1 MTPHYSRSQA
11 RILVVDDEPINLKLL
26 DKLLRSEGY
35 TELELVD
42 SPTLVL
48 PAYQRQRPDLI
59 LLDLNMP
66 GMNGFEVLSQLQAL
80 GDPLMPPTIIV
91 TAQSSHRFLLQ
102 ALQAGARDFVTK
114 PFDRHELL
122 LRVRNSLDAQLSHVL
137 LHDTQNQL
145 AQQVELRGAA
155 LERAESATKVKS
167 EFLSNMSHELR
178 TPMNAILGMLQ
189 LLQTTAL
196 NPSQTDYVQKTQQAA
211 KSLLGILN
219 DILDFSKI
227 EAGKMQLDPEPFEF
241 EQLLQELSFILFS
254 NLGGKRLELLFDI
267 DVDMPRVVVADAL
280 RLKQVLI
287 NLGSNALKFTAQGE
301 VQLTVR
307 VQRREA
313 DRIWVYFA
321 LRDSGIGI
329 APEQQ
334 KHIFEGFSQAEA
346 STSRRFGGTGLGL
359 AISRRLVQ
367 LMGGDLQLHSVVGQG
382 STFYFEIPLGL
393 SAPLATE
400 PTGLTDWPEALH
412 DWNLL
417 VVEPHT
423 AARALL
429 LDLAAT
435 LRWSAQACT
444 DSVQART
451 LLEQAHAAGQPFQAV
466 WFDIEAEPAPE
477 AAQHLQQL
485 RQPLPDGSAAP
496 HIFLLARPGVDL
508 SWSATFKADAA
519 AESMAAS
526 WLFKPITF
534 SSVKTSMRRWLRHG
548 STQGSSSSSVQALGG
563 APSHCPGLSGVR
575 ILLVEDNPINQDV
588 AMQLLQREG
597 ALVTLAENGLEAVQ
611 RLSTPLLDFDLVLMD
626 MQMHVMDG
634 LQATRLIR
642 EQLKLLELPIVA
654 MTANAMASDRE
665 ACLAAGMND
674 HIGKPFD
681 IVQLVAVVQRT
692 LGHAPATSTTV
703 VAPSTVDL
711 SSAVAQVTATV
722 VLDAETA
729 IKRLGGDRMFYI
741 KILQRFVALLE
752 QELVQAQRHWEAAE
766 GKLAER
772 LLHTLKG
779 NAGAVGAHLLSQALA
794 SAEKTARTLA
804 PGVLVPPYP
813 TELFRLAQA
822 VQQASDDLH
831 HLWDLPVPTSVPAP
845 HATPSVAE
853 AQPLTAQARQSLK
866 DLIPLLAAQDMEA
879 LDRFDELMA
888 QGDPLPACT
897 QVQDLQTAMDSMD
910 FLAAH
915 DLAVALLAQP

>member
-1 MTPHYSRSQA
+1 MTDNSRSQA

-42 SPTLVL
+42 SPAQVL

-66 GMNGFEVLSQLQAL
+66 GMNGFEVLNQLQAL
-80 GDPLMPPTIIV
+80 NDPLMPPTIIV

-122 LRVRNSLDAQLSHVL
+122 LRVRNSLDAHLSHVL
-137 LHDTQNQL
+137 LHDTQHQL

-155 LERAESATKVKS
+155 LQRAESATKVKS

-254 NLGGKRLELLFDI
+254 NLGGKRLELLFDV

-313 DRIWVYFA
+313 DRVWVYFA

-334 KHIFEGFSQAEA
+334 ERIFEGFSQAEA

-367 LMGGDLQLHSVVGQG
+367 LMGGDLQLHSVPGQG

-393 SAPLATE
+393 SAPMAAEPQGLA
-400 PTGLTDWPEALH
+400 DWPDALQ
-412 DWNLL
+412 DWHLL
-417 VVEPHT
+417 VIEPHT

-435 LRWSAQACT
+435 LHWPAQACT
-444 DSVQART
+444 DPAQARE

-466 WFDIEAEPAPE
+466 WFDIEAQPPAQ
-477 AAQHLQQL
+477 ALQQLQQL

-508 SWSATFKADAA
+508 SWSAMLKAEATA
-519 AESMAAS
+519 STANES

-534 SSVKTSMRRWLRHG
+534 SSVKTSMQRWLRHG
-548 STQGSSSSSVQALGG
+548 STQASATTAPELAG
-563 APSHCPGLSGVR
+563 APPSHCPGLAGVR

-611 RLSTPLLDFDLVLMD
+611 RLSTPQLDFDLVLMD

-642 EQLKLLELPIVA
+642 EQLKLLDLPIVA
-654 MTANAMASDRE
+654 MTANAMASDRD
-665 ACLAAGMND
+665 ACLAVGMND
-674 HIGKPFD
+674 HVGKPFD
-681 IVQLVAVVQRT
+681 IVQLVAVMQRI
-692 LGHAPATSTTV
+692 LGCAPAGGTAAASAS
-703 VAPSTVDL
+703 APVDL

-729 IKRLGGDRMFYI
+729 VKRLGGDRTFYI

-752 QELVQAQRHWEAAE
+752 QELQQAQRHWEAGE

-794 SAEKTARTLA
+794 AAEKTARALA
-804 PGVLVPPYP
+804 LGMLLPPYP
-813 TELFRLAQA
+813 VELYRLAQA

-831 HLWDLPVPTSVPAP
+831 RLWALPLPSMAPAP
-845 HATPSVAE
+845 AAAPVAE
-853 AQPLTAQARQSLK
+853 GQALSPQVRQSLEH
-866 DLIPLLAAQDMEA
+866 LIPLLAAQDMEA

-888 QGDPLPACT
+888 HHDTLPAT
-897 QVQDLQTAMDSMD
+897 AQVQALQAAMDGMD

>member
-1 MTPHYSRSQA
+1 MTENSRSQA

-26 DKLLRSEGY
+26 DKLLRSDGY

-42 SPTLVL
+42 SPTHVL

-80 GDPLMPPTIIV
+80 NDPLMPPTIIV

-122 LRVRNSLDAQLSHVL
+122 LRVRNSLDAHLSHVL
-137 LHDTQNQL
+137 LHHTQQQL

-155 LERAESATKVKS
+155 LQRAESATKVKS

-196 NPSQTDYVQKTQQAA
+196 NASQTDYVQKTQQAA

-241 EQLLQELSFILFS
+241 EQLLQDLSFILFS
-254 NLGGKRLELLFDI
+254 NLGGKRLELLFDV

-307 VQRREA
+307 VQRRES
-313 DRIWVYFA
+313 DRVWVYFA

-334 KHIFEGFSQAEA
+334 ARIFEGFSQAEA

-367 LMGGDLQLHSVVGQG
+367 LMGGDLQLHSVLGQG

-393 SAPLATE
+393 STPIAVEPNGLA
-400 PTGLTDWPEALH
+400 DWPEALH
-412 DWNLL
+412 DWHLL
-417 VVEPHT
+417 AIEPHT
-423 AARALL
+423 AARARL

-435 LRWSAQACT
+435 LRWPAQACT
-444 DSVQART
+444 DPDQARE
-451 LLEQAHAAGQPFQAV
+451 LLEKAHAAGRPFQAV
-466 WFDIEAEPAPE
+466 WFDIEAQPPAQ
-477 AAQHLQQL
+477 ALQQLQRL

-496 HIFLLARPGVDL
+496 HIFLLARPGVEL
-508 SWSATFKADAA
+508 SWSAMLKADATA
-519 AESMAAS
+519 PDTGES

-534 SSVKTSMRRWLRHG
+534 RSVKTSMQRWLRHG
-548 STQGSSSSSVQALGG
+548 STQASAVGTSELVG
-563 APSHCPGLSGVR
+563 AQLSHCPGLAEVR

-611 RLSTPLLDFDLVLMD
+611 RLSTPQLDFDLVLMD

-642 EQLKLLELPIVA
+642 EQLKLLDLPIVA
-654 MTANAMASDRE
+654 MTANAMASDRD

-674 HIGKPFD
+674 HVGKPFD
-681 IVQLVAVVQRT
+681 IVQLVTVLQRI
-692 LGHAPATSTTV
+692 LGCTPVSGT
-703 VAPSTVDL
+703 VAPTTSAQLDL
-711 SSAVAQVTATV
+711 PSAVAQVTATV

-729 IKRLGGDRMFYI
+729 VKRLGGDRTFYI

-752 QELVQAQRHWEAAE
+752 QELHQAQCYWEAAE

-794 SAEKTARTLA
+794 AAEKTARTLV
-804 PGVLVPPYP
+804 PGMLLPPYP
-813 TELFRLAQA
+813 AELHRLAQA

-831 HLWDLPVPTSVPAP
+831 HLWALPLPSETLVQVPA
-845 HATPSVAE
+845 AAAE
-853 AQPLTAQARQSLK
+853 ERPLSLQIRQSLEH
-866 DLIPLLAAQDMEA
+866 LIPLLAAQDMEA

-888 QGDPLPACT
+888 HHGALPAT
-897 QVQDLQTAMDSMD
+897 TKMLALQAAMDGMD

-915 DLAVALLAQP
+915 DLAVDLLAQP